1 MEQSQHCTS
10 SERKCSK
17 ETHSVHFECIV
28 CFLCVPVRFVWRSI
42 SKGLFLLM
50 HRVPLHTDSSSSS
63 ITSAV
68 AQRPELLWNWFSTES
83 VSTPTSHTDNK
94 GAIINCLCHTFVIL
108 MSKSRQRQRYHSRVQ
123 PAHPSIHT
131 HLIRETH
138 FNLVNFSFCHDN

>member
-28 CFLCVPVRFVWRSI
+28 CFLCVYVRFVWSSI

-50 HRVPLHTDSSSSS
+50 HHVPLHTDSSSSS
-63 ITSAV
+63 VTSAV
-68 AQRPELLWNWFSTES
+68 AQRPELCTA
-83 VSTPTSHTDNK
+83 TPTSHTDNK

-108 MSKSRQRQRYHSRVQ
+108 MSKSRQRQRRSYHSRVQ
-123 PAHPSIHT
+123 PAHPCVHT
-131 HLIRETH
+131 PH
-138 FNLVNFSFCHDN
+138 

>member
-28 CFLCVPVRFVWRSI
+28 CFLCVPVRFVWSSI

-50 HRVPLHTDSSSSS
+50 HHVPLHTDSSSSS

-68 AQRPELLWNWFSTES
+68 VQRPKLSWNWFCTA
-83 VSTPTSHTDNK
+83 TPTSHTDNK
-94 GAIINCLCHTFVIL
+94 GAIINCLSHTFVIL
-108 MSKSRQRQRYHSRVQ
+108 MSNSCQRQRQSYHSRVQ

-131 HLIRETH
+131 PH
-138 FNLVNFSFCHDN
+138 